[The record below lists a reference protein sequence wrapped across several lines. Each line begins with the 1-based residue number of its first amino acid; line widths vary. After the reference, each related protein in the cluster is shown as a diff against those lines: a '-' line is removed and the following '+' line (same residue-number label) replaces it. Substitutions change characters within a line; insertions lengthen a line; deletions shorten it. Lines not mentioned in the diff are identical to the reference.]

1 MKLYKLY
8 LAKPLLVFYL
18 LMFAALFLAGAIGT
32 IYGAVGGFGSNGPP
46 TVAFLVMLVVAL
58 FTAYMWLRIPFEIT
72 VRDDNIM
79 EFRSVLR
86 RVTISPVEIKSV
98 RAKRY
103 ALGFIDV
110 RHSGGTVNL
119 LSQMDGFHEFV
130 STLKSLNPSIE
141 IKGC

>member
-8 LAKPLLVFYL
+8 LAKPLLIFYL
-18 LMFAALFLAGAIGT
+18 LMLAVWVSAGVVGT
-32 IYGAVGGFGSNGPP
+32 VYGAVGGFGSDGPP
-46 TVAFLVMLVVAL
+46 AVAFLVMLVVAL

-72 VRDDNIM
+72 VRDDCVI

-86 RVTISPVEIKSV
+86 RVAISPIEIKSV

-110 RHSGGTVNL
+110 VHEGGTVHL
-119 LSQMDGFHEFV
+119 LSQMDGFHEFIA
-130 STLKSLNPSIE
+130 TLKSLNPAVQIQ
-141 IKGC
+141 GC

>member
-86 RVTISPVEIKSV
+86 RVAISPVEIKSV

-110 RHSGGTVNL
+110 RHSGGTINL
-119 LSQMDGFHEFV
+119 LSQMDEFHEFV

>member
-8 LAKPLLVFYL
+8 LAKSLLIFYL
-18 LMFAALFLAGAIGT
+18 LILVVWVSAGVFGT
-32 IYGAVGGFGSNGPP
+32 IYGAFRGFGSDGPP

-86 RVTISPVEIKSV
+86 RVAISPVEIKSV

-103 ALGFIDV
+103 ELGFIDV
-110 RHSGGTVNL
+110 RHSGGTINL
-119 LSQMDGFHEFV
+119 LSQMDEFHEFV

>member
-72 VRDDNIM
+72 ERDDNIM

-86 RVTISPVEIKSV
+86 RVAISPVEIKSV

-141 IKGC
+141 IKSC

>member
-18 LMFAALFLAGAIGT
+18 LILAAWVFAGLTGIILGAMAKFGSDGPPAWAFIIWLCGALF
-32 IYGAVGGFGSNGPP
+32 V
-46 TVAFLVMLVVAL
+46 
-58 FTAYMWLRIPFEIT
+58 AYMWLRIPFEIKIH
-72 VRDDNIM
+72 DDNMI

-86 RVTISPVEIKSV
+86 RTTVSPHEIKSV

-110 RHSGGTVNL
+110 VHQGGTVHL
-119 LSQMDGFHEFV
+119 LSQMDGFHEFI
-130 STLKSLNPSIE
+130 STLKSLNPAVQIQ
-141 IKGC
+141 GC